1 MEQPAGVCIVTHVAS
16 CGRWITLPPPPQ
28 KISRSSSPGPV
39 STLGY
44 WQRGIEVVN
53 QLLLDG
59 EVILDYLGGPNVN
72 QGSLKVEKVIKRENQ
87 RESSGRTWSDVEA
100 GGRGRKQRNVGYF

>member
-1 MEQPAGVCIVTHVAS
+1 M
-16 CGRWITLPPPPQ
+16 
-28 KISRSSSPGPV
+28 

-87 RESSGRTWSDVEA
+87 RESSGRTWSDVADLEA